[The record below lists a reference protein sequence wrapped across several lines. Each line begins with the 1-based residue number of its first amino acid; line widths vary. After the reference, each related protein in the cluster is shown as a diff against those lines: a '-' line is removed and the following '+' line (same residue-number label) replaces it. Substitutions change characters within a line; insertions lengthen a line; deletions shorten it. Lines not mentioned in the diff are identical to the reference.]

1 MNRYENK
8 KEGMCTR
15 HMRRLRWPSGLLLA
29 CMLLG
34 IFCLPTA
41 AAPKN
46 GDVIPVRWSSTTGDS
61 ALREASYLIDGI
73 TYVPFRAFCD
83 AFGNTT
89 VSWNQSTRT
98 ATAKVGSLTVN
109 ASQGALYIEANGRYL
124 YGVGKVI
131 NLEGVLYVPIRPM
144 AKAFGLELSWNNASR
159 SVSLTRTGKT
169 LESGSTF
176 YDADAVYWLSRII
189 SAEAAGE
196 PMLGKI
202 AVGNVILNRV
212 RSNLY
217 PNTIYGVIFDRK
229 HGTQFSPVSFGTIYR
244 APTADSIIAAKMC
257 LDGANLSSD
266 ILFFMNPRIATSNW
280 ISQNRPFAFTIGN
293 HDFYT

>member
-1 MNRYENK
+1 MK
-8 KEGMCTR
+8 KTR
-15 HMRRLRWPSGLLLA
+15 RNNFLRAVSCLLLVLTIA
-29 CMLLG
+29 VPLTTLDAS
-34 IFCLPTA
+34 A
-41 AAPKN
+41 AYAE
-46 GDVIPVRWSSTTGDS
+46 VPVYVDGSPILSGQAKLVDS
-61 ALREASYLIDGI
+61 I

-83 AFGNTT
+83 TFGNTT
-89 VSWNQSTRT
+89 VTWNASTRT

-109 ASQGALYIEANGRYL
+109 APQGALYIEANGRYL
-124 YGVGKVI
+124 YGVGKVLNI
-131 NLEGVLYVPIRPM
+131 DGTLYVPVRPL
-144 AKAFGLELSWNNASR
+144 AKAFGLSLVWDNAAR
-159 SVSLTRTGKT
+159 AVSLTRTGKT
-169 LESGSTF
+169 LVSGSAF
-176 YDADAVYWLSRII
+176 YDADEVYWLARII

-212 RSNLY
+212 RSPQY

-244 APTADSIIAAKMC
+244 TPTADSVIAAKMC

-280 ISQNRPFAFTIGN
+280 ISKNRPFAFTIGN

>member
-1 MNRYENK
+1 MNQKRRNK
-8 KEGMCTR
+8 FIRAVSC
-15 HMRRLRWPSGLLLA
+15 LLLA
-29 CMLLG
+29 LTVAVPL
-34 IFCLPTA
+34 TA
-41 AAPKN
+41 
-46 GDVIPVRWSSTTGDS
+46 
-61 ALREASYLIDGI
+61 LEASAASYADIPIYIDGTPILSGQAKLVDSI

-89 VSWNQSTRT
+89 VSWNQATRT

-109 ASQGALYIEANGRYL
+109 APQGSLYIEANGRYL

-131 NLEGVLYVPIRPM
+131 NLDGTIYVPVRPM
-144 AKAFGLELSWNNASR
+144 AKAFGLILTWDGAAR
-159 SVSLTRTGKT
+159 AVSLTKTGSFIQ
-169 LESGSTF
+169 SGSSF
-176 YDADAVYWLSRII
+176 YNADEVYWLSRII
-189 SAEAAGE
+189 SAEAGGE

-212 RSNLY
+212 RSPLY
-217 PNTIYGVIFDRK
+217 PNTIYGVIFDRR

-244 APTADSIIAAKMC
+244 TPTADSVIAAKMC

-280 ISQNRPFAFTIGN
+280 ISKNRPFAFTIGN

>member
-1 MNRYENK
+1 MKRTRRNK
-8 KEGMCTR
+8 LIRAVSC
-15 HMRRLRWPSGLLLA
+15 LLLVLA
-29 CMLLG
+29 IAVPL
-34 IFCLPTA
+34 TA
-41 AAPKN
+41 L
-46 GDVIPVRWSSTTGDS
+46 STS
-61 ALREASYLIDGI
+61 AASYADIPIYIDGTPILSGQAKLVDSI

-89 VSWNQSTRT
+89 VTWNQSTRT
-98 ATAKVGSLTVN
+98 ATARVGSLTVN
-109 ASQGALYIEANGRYL
+109 APQGALYIEANGRYL
-124 YGVGKVI
+124 YGVGKVL
-131 NLEGVLYVPIRPM
+131 NLDGTLYVPVRPM
-144 AKAFGLELSWNNASR
+144 AKAFGLALSWDGAAR
-159 SVSLTRTGKT
+159 AVSLTKTGSVIA
-169 LESGSTF
+169 SGASF
-176 YDADAVYWLSRII
+176 YDADEVYWLSRII

-212 RSNLY
+212 RSPQY
-217 PNTIYGVIFDRK
+217 PNTIYGVIFDRR

-244 APTADSIIAAKMC
+244 TPTADSIIAAKMC

-280 ISQNRPFAFTIGN
+280 ISKNRPFAFRIGN

>member
-1 MNRYENK
+1 MK
-8 KEGMCTR
+8 KTR
-15 HMRRLRWPSGLLLA
+15 RNNFLRAVSCLLLVLTIA
-29 CMLLG
+29 VPLTTLDAS
-34 IFCLPTA
+34 A
-41 AAPKN
+41 AYAE
-46 GDVIPVRWSSTTGDS
+46 VPVYVDGSPILSGQAKLVDS
-61 ALREASYLIDGI
+61 I

-83 AFGNTT
+83 TFGNTT
-89 VSWNQSTRT
+89 VTWNASTRT

-109 ASQGALYIEANGRYL
+109 APQGALYIEANGRYL
-124 YGVGKVI
+124 YGVGKVLNI
-131 NLEGVLYVPIRPM
+131 DGTLYVPVRPL
-144 AKAFGLELSWNNASR
+144 AKAFGLSLAWDNAAR
-159 SVSLTRTGKT
+159 AVSLTRTGKT
-169 LESGSTF
+169 LVSGSAF
-176 YDADAVYWLSRII
+176 YDADEVYWLARII

-212 RSNLY
+212 RSPQY

-244 APTADSIIAAKMC
+244 TPTADSVIAAKMC

-280 ISQNRPFAFTIGN
+280 ISKNRPFAFTIGN

>member
-1 MNRYENK
+1 MNQKRRNK
-8 KEGMCTR
+8 FIRAVSC
-15 HMRRLRWPSGLLLA
+15 LLLA
-29 CMLLG
+29 LTIAVPL
-34 IFCLPTA
+34 TA
-41 AAPKN
+41 HKASAASYAE
-46 GDVIPVRWSSTTGDS
+46 IPVYVDGTPIISGQAKLVDS
-61 ALREASYLIDGI
+61 I

-89 VSWNQSTRT
+89 VTWNQSTRT

-109 ASQGALYIEANGRYL
+109 APQGSLYIEANGRYL
-124 YGVGKVI
+124 YGVGKVL
-131 NLEGVLYVPIRPM
+131 NLDGTLYVPVRPM
-144 AKAFGLELSWNNASR
+144 AKAFGLTLSWDDAAR
-159 SVSLTRTGKT
+159 AVTLTKTGKT
-169 LESGSTF
+169 IQSGSSF
-176 YDADAVYWLSRII
+176 YDADEVYWLSRII

-212 RSNLY
+212 RSPQY

-244 APTADSIIAAKMC
+244 TPTADSVIAAKMC
-257 LDGANLSSD
+257 LDGADLSSD

-280 ISQNRPFAFTIGN
+280 ISKNRPFAFTIGN

>member
-1 MNRYENK
+1 MNQKRYNK
-8 KEGMCTR
+8 FIKAVSC
-15 HMRRLRWPSGLLLA
+15 LLLA
-29 CMLLG
+29 LTIAVPL
-34 IFCLPTA
+34 TA
-41 AAPKN
+41 
-46 GDVIPVRWSSTTGDS
+46 
-61 ALREASYLIDGI
+61 LEASAASYADIPIYIDGTPILSGQAKLVDSI

-89 VSWNQSTRT
+89 VTWNQATRT

-109 ASQGALYIEANGRYL
+109 APQGALYIEANGRYL

-131 NLEGVLYVPIRPM
+131 NLNGTIYVPVRPM
-144 AKAFGLELSWNNASR
+144 AKAFGLTLTWDGAAR
-159 SVSLTRTGKT
+159 AVSLTKTGT
-169 LESGSTF
+169 FIQSGSSF
-176 YDADAVYWLSRII
+176 YNADEVYWLSRII
-189 SAEAAGE
+189 SAEAGGE

-212 RSNLY
+212 RSPLY
-217 PNTIYGVIFDRK
+217 PNTIYGVIFDRR

-244 APTADSIIAAKMC
+244 TPTADSVIAAKMC

-280 ISQNRPFAFTIGN
+280 ISKNRPFAFSIGN

>member
-1 MNRYENK
+1 MNQK
-8 KEGMCTR
+8 
-15 HMRRLRWPSGLLLA
+15 RRNQFIKAVSCLLLA
-29 CMLLG
+29 LTIAVPL
-34 IFCLPTA
+34 TA
-41 AAPKN
+41 
-46 GDVIPVRWSSTTGDS
+46 
-61 ALREASYLIDGI
+61 LEASAASYADIPIYIDGTPILSGQAKLVDSI

-89 VSWNQSTRT
+89 VTWNQATRT

-109 ASQGALYIEANGRYL
+109 APQGALYIEANGRYL

-131 NLEGVLYVPIRPM
+131 NLDGTIYVPVRPM
-144 AKAFGLELSWNNASR
+144 AKAFGLTLTWDGAAR
-159 SVSLTRTGKT
+159 AVSLTKTGT
-169 LESGSTF
+169 VIQSGSRF
-176 YDADAVYWLSRII
+176 YNADEVYWLSRII
-189 SAEAAGE
+189 SAEAGGE

-212 RSNLY
+212 RSPLY
-217 PNTIYGVIFDRK
+217 PNTIYGVIFDRR

-244 APTADSIIAAKMC
+244 TPTADSVIAAKMC

-280 ISQNRPFAFTIGN
+280 ISKNRPFAFTIGN